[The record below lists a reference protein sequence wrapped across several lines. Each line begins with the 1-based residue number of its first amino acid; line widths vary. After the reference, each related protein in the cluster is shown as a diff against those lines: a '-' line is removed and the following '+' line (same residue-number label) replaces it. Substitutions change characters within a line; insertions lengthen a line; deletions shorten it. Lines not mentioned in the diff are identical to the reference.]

1 MKRGSVVG
9 VNLEDGRPPEF
20 GKTRPGIVLSSQEAN
35 AVLPTIVVVPLSTR
49 PPEIHP
55 LRLALPSLA
64 GLQKS
69 YAVVPG
75 LRQIS
80 KSRIIASMGEIPG
93 DSLKALEE
101 AVFAYL
107 AD

>member
-1 MKRGSVVG
+1 MKRGSVVR

-20 GKTRPGIVLSSQEAN
+20 GKTRPAIVLSNQEAN

-49 PPEIHP
+49 PPEIP
-55 LRLALPSLA
+55 LLRLALPSLA

-75 LRQIS
+75 LSQIS
-80 KSRIIASMGEIPG
+80 QSRIVESMGEVPG
-93 DSLKALEE
+93 DFLKALEE